1 MEYTCVQTID
11 CKQGA
16 IRAVRFNVDGSYCL
30 TCGSDKK
37 IKLWNPYR
45 NLLLKTYGGHAHEVN
60 DVAAACDSSQI
71 ASGASDKSVIL
82 WEVTTGQPVRRW
94 REHASKI
101 TCVKFNEDSSV
112 VVSGSQDNTVMM
124 WDTKS
129 RSHHPIQVLKEAR
142 DSITSIH
149 VSDHEIMTASL
160 DCRIRRYDIRTG
172 ELVSDFVGEPII
184 DACFTR
190 DCQCILACSTD
201 ECLRLFDKATGEL
214 LEEYKGHKSGDFRI
228 ECCLDS
234 KDSQIFCGS
243 SDGKIYQWQLV
254 DSNLCSTLVHSV
266 GKSVVN
272 SICSHPTR
280 KYIMSASGTSI
291 KMWTAEEDHGQE
303 D

>member
-60 DVAAACDSSQI
+60 DATAACDSSQI

-94 REHASKI
+94 REHASKV

-112 VVSGSQDNTVMM
+112 VISGSQDNTVMM
-124 WDTKS
+124 WDVKS
-129 RSHHPIQVLKEAR
+129 RSHHPIQTSGVPVS
-142 DSITSIH
+142 SIKT
-149 VSDHEIMTASL
+149 TFL
-160 DCRIRRYDIRTG
+160 FKCNN
-172 ELVSDFVGEPII
+172 LVFSEPIV

-190 DCQCILACSTD
+190 DCQCILTCSTD

-243 SDGKIYQWQLV
+243 SDGKIYKWQLV
-254 DSNLCSTLVHSV
+254 DSSQISTLIHSV
-266 GKSVVN
+266 GKAVVN
-272 SICSHPTR
+272 SLCSHPTR
-280 KYIMSASGTSI
+280 KHIMSACGNNV
-291 KMWTAEEDHGQE
+291 KLWTAEEDYGQG